1 MRRTMRRGPI
11 PDDVKQPA
19 EAAIAAF
26 NQKVIRDPDRYYVV
40 RSRGQYLYLD
50 RLAYGAQQRQQRIAR
65 LAYDATTGAW
75 EFAIF
80 KSSDERYDPEEG
92 LFPGSD
98 FLEGTL
104 EGALQ
109 AGLEAYP

>member
-1 MRRTMRRGPI
+1 MRRGPI
-11 PDDVKQPA
+11 PDDVKQQA

-40 RSRGQYLYLD
+40 RYRGQYLYLD
-50 RLAYGAQQRQQRIAR
+50 RLAYGAQERTAR

-80 KSSDERYDPEEG
+80 KYSDERYDPEEW
-92 LFPGSD
+92 LVPGSD
-98 FLEGTL
+98 FLDGTL

>member
-1 MRRTMRRGPI
+1 MRRGPI
-11 PDDVKQPA
+11 PDDVKQQA

-40 RSRGQYLYLD
+40 GYRGQYLYLDYLD
-50 RLAYGAQQRQQRIAR
+50 RLAYGAQQRIAR
-65 LAYDATTGAW
+65 LAYDAPTGAW

-80 KSSDERYDPEEG
+80 KSSDERYDPEECEEG

-98 FLEGTL
+98 FLDGTL

>member
-1 MRRTMRRGPI
+1 MRRGPI

-26 NQKVIRDPDRYYVV
+26 NQKVIRDPDRYYVI
-40 RSRGQYLYLD
+40 RYRGQYLYLD

-65 LAYDATTGAW
+65 LAYDAPTDAW
-75 EFAIF
+75 EFTIF
-80 KSSDERYDPEEG
+80 KSSDERYDPEECEEG

-109 AGLEAYP
+109 AGLAAYP

>member
-1 MRRTMRRGPI
+1 MRRGPI
-11 PDDVKQPA
+11 PDDVKGQA
-19 EAAIAAF
+19 EAAISAF
-26 NQKVIRDPDRYYVV
+26 NQQVIRDPGRYYLA

-50 RLAYGAQQRQQRIAR
+50 RLAGGAPRRIAR
-65 LAYDATTGAW
+65 LAYDAAAGAW

-80 KSSDERYDPEEG
+80 KYSDGRYDADEW

-98 FLEGTL
+98 FLDGTL
-104 EGALQ
+104 EGALK